1 MLKTQ
6 MGWLEIELLVG
17 LFLCLILDKVLSES
31 VAVLGRSQLTC
42 GFFASLSPK
51 ATV

>member
-6 MGWLEIELLVG
+6 VGWIEIELLVG

-31 VAVLGRSQLTC
+31 VAVLGRSPLNLL
-42 GFFASLSPK
+42 FSWRHFL
-51 ATV
+51 